1 MKYLAN
7 LMLFFAATAAV
18 LLFTG
23 LVLKVYWTVF
33 MIGWGML

>member
-1 MKYLAN
+1 MKAFAN